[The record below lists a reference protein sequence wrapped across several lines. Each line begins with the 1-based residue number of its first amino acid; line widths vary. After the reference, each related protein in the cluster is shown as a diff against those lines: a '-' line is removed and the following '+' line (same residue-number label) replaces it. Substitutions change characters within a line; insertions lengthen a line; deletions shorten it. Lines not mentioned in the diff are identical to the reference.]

1 MARPTP
7 ACLAEPLTAFMSN
20 HPAVRFVRL
29 LWIDLTG
36 TTRARVLTAVRFGQG
51 LRGKWLLRIGGN
63 FLALADNEAPLNVCN
78 PAWSVGQC
86 CLVADPTSIRLWPS
100 DKTHAV
106 VFCYFAKPTENP
118 ASDIQY
124 HELCPRHNLHRSLQS
139 ARDIGLELLV
149 GTEIEFVCTKSPRA
163 DSSIEVQQVSG
174 LRCLES
180 FMLPI
185 LCEVSEHLGQGNI
198 LVQQFYAEGG
208 EGQYEI
214 ALEPCPPTEALD
226 ALVLTREIIWNV
238 CHRHGVQVSFHPRV
252 GTPGRWAYNGV
263 HLNIS
268 LHGEVLAKGKVDGQ
282 FIAGAFDHID
292 SLFAFGL
299 PHPECYHRTQPNQQA
314 IGRFK
319 SWGTENRTVPVR
331 RKGDHLWEFRFLDA
345 TANLYLFLAA
355 LTAVG
360 ADGMEK
366 EAQLTLSDCSGKPLS
381 RLKRLSAI
389 IPILLL
395 AMPLSY
401 FASSFHLH

>member
-1 MARPTP
+1 MGQPTP
-7 ACLAEPLTAFMSN
+7 ASLADPLIAFMSN

-36 TTRARVLTAVRFGQG
+36 TTRARVLTAVRFVQG

-63 FLALADNEAPLNVCN
+63 FLALADNEAPLNVGN

-86 CLVADPTSIRLWPS
+86 CLVADPTSIRLWPC

-106 VFCYFAKPTENP
+106 VFCYVAKPTEN
-118 ASDIQY
+118 ASSDIHY
-124 HELCPRHNLHRSLQS
+124 HDLCPRHTLHRSLQS
-139 ARDIGLELLV
+139 ARDIDLELLV
-149 GTEIEFVCTKSPRA
+149 GIEIEFVCTKSSEA
-163 DSSIEVQQVSG
+163 DPPTEVRQQVSG

-185 LCEVSEHLGQGNI
+185 LCEISEHLGQSKV

-214 ALEPCPPTEALD
+214 ALDPCPPTEALD
-226 ALVLTREIIWNV
+226 ALVLTRETIWNV
-238 CHRHGVQVSFHPRV
+238 CHRHGVQASFHPRV

-268 LHGEVLAKGKVDGQ
+268 LHGEILTKDKGDEQ
-282 FIAGAFDHID
+282 LIAGAFDHID

-319 SWGTENRTVPVR
+319 AWGTENRTVPIR
-331 RKGDHLWEFRFLDA
+331 RKGGNLWEFRFLDA
-345 TANLYLFLAA
+345 ASNLYLFLAA

-360 ADGMEK
+360 ADGIQQD
-366 EAQLTLSDCSGKPLS
+366 ARLTLSDCSSKPLS
-381 RLKRLSAI
+381 
-389 IPILLL
+389 
-395 AMPLSY
+395 
-401 FASSFHLH
+401 